1 MVLYLMLIDSQFY
14 SFIIITIILT
24 VSPGVDTMIVIK
36 NVLLKNRKAGILSAI
51 GICSGLLI
59 HATFSALGLSVVLSQ
74 SEFLYNTIKIIGAFY
89 LIWIGINTLKDM
101 NKNNLFEI
109 EKSTKYILNNSFKEG
124 LLSNLFNPKVAIF
137 FLAFFPQF
145 ISPNDPILL
154 KSLFLASIQF
164 SIGLIWL
171 IALSILIFKLK
182 DIMLKPLVNK
192 VFKSFTGTI
201 FILFGIVLA
210 LEDS

>member
-1 MVLYLMLIDSQFY
+1 
-14 SFIIITIILT
+14 
-24 VSPGVDTMIVIK
+24 
-36 NVLLKNRKAGILSAI
+36 
-51 GICSGLLI
+51 
-59 HATFSALGLSVVLSQ
+59 
-74 SEFLYNTIKIIGAFY
+74 
-89 LIWIGINTLKDM
+89 M

-109 EKSTKYILNNSFKEG
+109 EKSTKYILSNSFKEG

-164 SIGLIWL
+164 LIGLIWL
-171 IALSILIFKLK
+171 IALSIFIFKLK

-201 FILFGIVLA
+201 FILFGIALA
-210 LEDS
+210 LEDSK